1 MLAQRFIRVLETTIT
16 QPENPI
22 TNIDLLHTRE
32 REQLQVFG
40 NRVAPSEAPDT
51 VGPSVIELF
60 AAQATRTPDAPA
72 VVFEDQSWNYRELD
86 EWSGRLAARL
96 VVAGVSTGDRV
107 GLLMSRSALAVAVMV
122 GVLKVG
128 AAYVPID
135 PHYPDERARFVLTDA
150 APTVVLTTAE
160 LYDRGEHLCTDRSQ
174 EVINMSDPEIDMLIP
189 AVLPLPDPRHLAWVM
204 YTSGTTGT
212 PKGVAATHTGIAG
225 FVTSRAERA
234 SITSDSRILQL
245 TPLTFDGSAGNM
257 WSALLTGAA
266 MIVPTDEQA
275 MLGNALSEFVE
286 RQAVSHMKLTPSA
299 LSVLPAGTLKGVTL
313 IVGGEAC
320 PAELVREWAPGRVM
334 VNEYG
339 PTETTINCTVSRR
352 LRPDDEFPPIGSPV
366 SGTTLFVLDAGLGL
380 VPPGVVGELYIAGAG
395 VARGYL
401 NQPGLTATRLYR
413 TGDLVRWNNEGQLI
427 FVGRV
432 DDQVKVRGFRIE
444 LGEIKSVLLRDAVVD
459 QAAVVVREDHRDD
472 KRIIAYVVGAAGVV
486 VDATAVRE
494 RVAAVLP
501 EYMVPS
507 VVVLDELPLTPNGKL
522 DRRRLPAPEYSTAG
536 GRGARTEREKV
547 LCALFAETL
556 GLDEVSI
563 DDGFFDLGGHSLLAT
578 RLISRIHAVLDVEI
592 SLRALFQA
600 PTVAALS
607 QQMHLAPRDDA
618 LGPVLPLRST
628 GSRLPIF
635 CVHPVGGTSWC
646 YSGLLQHF
654 GPDYPIYGIQARG
667 LIEDCPLPQSIE
679 EMACDYVEMILSV
692 QNTGPFRLIGWSL
705 GGTIAHAMTLEMQHR
720 GYHVEFLALLD
731 SIPYRDHKQEESSR
745 QEGLL
750 RGIAEAFG
758 AETENLGRSPSLTQ
772 IVEATKNGTSPLSSL
787 RPEQV
792 QRVLDVALN
801 STRVSRLPRSVNRIS
816 GDLHFYSAVHDR
828 DNFRREHAGLWAEYC
843 SGQVY
848 DYRIDC
854 LHGEM
859 MSPEPLSSI
868 AKTLVAN
875 MQELDKSDLED
886 LVG

>member
-1 MLAQRFIRVLETTIT
+1 MVIAILAIAKAGAAWLPIDPDYPTDRITHMIMDAAPILVLDRLPATS
-16 QPENPI
+16 PFSP
-22 TNIDLLHTRE
+22 
-32 REQLQVFG
+32 
-40 NRVAPSEAPDT
+40 VAPEVSVSLTNAAYVIYTSGSTGRPKGVVVTHGGLSDLAASMVEQFDLAPSRRILQFAS
-51 VGPSVIELF
+51 PSFDASIFEILMAAGSGAALVVPAAGLLAGDALAEVLIERKVTH
-60 AAQATRTPDAPA
+60 AHIPPA
-72 VVFEDQSWNYRELD
+72 VVATLPEFPERMLD
-86 EWSGRLAARL
+86 CL
-96 VVAGVSTGDRV
+96 VV
-107 GLLMSRSALAVAVMV
+107 
-122 GVLKVG
+122 G
-128 AAYVPID
+128 A
-135 PHYPDERARFVLTDA
+135 DA
-150 APTVVLTTAE
+150 CSP
-160 LYDRGEHLCTDRSQ
+160 
-174 EVINMSDPEIDMLIP
+174 
-189 AVLPLPDPRHLAWVM
+189 
-204 YTSGTTGT
+204 
-212 PKGVAATHTGIAG
+212 
-225 FVTSRAERA
+225 
-234 SITSDSRILQL
+234 
-245 TPLTFDGSAGNM
+245 
-257 WSALLTGAA
+257 
-266 MIVPTDEQA
+266 
-275 MLGNALSEFVE
+275 
-286 RQAVSHMKLTPSA
+286 
-299 LSVLPAGTLKGVTL
+299 
-313 IVGGEAC
+313 
-320 PAELVREWAPGRVM
+320 ELVARWAGRSRM
-334 VNEYG
+334 INAYG
-339 PTETTINCTVSRR
+339 PTEITMAATFSNVLTATGEV
-352 LRPDDEFPPIGSPV
+352 PPIGAPIGNTRV
-366 SGTTLFVLDAGLGL
+366 FVLDPGLGL

-401 NQPGLTATRLYR
+401 NQPGLTATRFVADPFAPTPGARLYR